1 MSALLEQLEAAAAE
15 GLAPN
20 LRRFLAFLGW
30 TEGEVFE
37 LQALHV
43 PADKSAGRWKDAPGM
58 AAHGAT
64 LATLE
69 RLATQGDAF
78 KAQGVYAIFNR
89 IDPGVQ
95 HRRGP
100 DAWREVPKGDGT
112 SDRDVTQR
120 RALYI
125 DLDPQRTRG
134 ISASDDELLAA
145 GLRAE
150 QAREL
155 LARVLPPETIGV
167 GRSGNGCALFVALEP
182 TRPEGEIERVCKAAL
197 VALASLL
204 DDAAVK
210 VDTSVSEP
218 KRLCFLP
225 GTVKRK
231 GAHSSE
237 RPHRRAAFL
246 GPKAPRRL
254 ALDELRG
261 LVMALRD
268 QLPEDRRADVDKELA
283 GPPSKST
290 PRTAPAPG
298 PAPRSA
304 PQWAPS
310 TPSPGEGACDV
321 VNRNLPVQDV
331 LSRLGLLD
339 GDRPTCPGCR
349 EADSGVAIVGNGL
362 KCSHNRCAHKG
373 HSKGFRTVVDLV
385 MEVEGIDARGAL
397 AWVRAE
403 FPGVLPE
410 RTPRGLPEAP
420 PHDEPTPDPDQEQ
433 ARQRAPLL
441 PLATP
446 NDLPPFPVQAL
457 PPQLAAFVEQLTASL
472 ECPADLPACL
482 ALGALASV
490 GMKRYEVCPRGD
502 WTEPLNLY
510 LAVAMEPGE
519 SKSPVFRRI
528 FGPLYKL
535 QKQLGEAWK
544 DECKR
549 IEERNAGCAKG
560 EPEEEKPPRPR
571 LFVDD
576 ATPEKIGMIL
586 AEQGE
591 RITLASDEG
600 TAFQHM
606 CGLYSKNGQAN
617 GGVYLKAHDGGHYVV
632 DRTMRESI
640 HLEAPLMTVALA
652 VQPTVIRELARRP
665 DLRGRGLWGRF
676 AYSFPASRVG
686 TRTHD
691 GPPVDPHVRQ
701 QWEDLLWGIAQATT
715 PLPEA
720 PAVIH
725 FSSEAHRR
733 FHQAE
738 LEIERAM
745 APGEA
750 MASVRDWAGKLR
762 GLIARL
768 AGLLHIVEEA
778 APEQAPIRLDTI
790 ERALELA
797 RYFAAHALYTFNI
810 EMTLDPAEQAA
821 RLAWEVIQRK
831 MIDRVTPGAIGKWV
845 KALRKTADATAALE
859 VLCRQG
865 CLETDPQHKGK
876 GRSFRVR
883 QRGGF
888 PTNTDQY
895 RPNTDPIPTQ
905 VSSVIS
911 DENDKT
917 DLNHHDLAHAR
928 EVSSPPRPN
937 AHESTPVGLV
947 GLVGILKNAEK
958 ETPARSV
965 SRSVLRSVLPTAP
978 PPVSEVAPTLEASP
992 ETPPGPGEHPALAVP
1007 VEAPA
1012 SPTPPPVS
1020 GVKASVDAP
1029 EAPPADVAAGAEGEE
1044 WEPLE

>member
-1 MSALLEQLEAAAAE
+1 MSALLEQLGTAAAE

-43 PADKSAGRWKDAPGM
+43 PKSAGRWRDTPGM
-58 AAHGAT
+58 AAHGST
-64 LATLE
+64 LAMLE
-69 RLATQGDAF
+69 HLAAQGDDF
-78 KAQGVYAIFNR
+78 EAQGVYAIFNR

-100 DAWREVPKGDGT
+100 AAWREVPKGEGT

-150 QAREL
+150 QARDL
-155 LARVLPPETIGV
+155 LARILPPEAIGV

-182 TRPEGEIERVCKAAL
+182 MPPGGEPTRLVKAAL
-197 VALASLL
+197 VALAGLL

-231 GAHSSE
+231 GANSSE
-237 RPHRRAAFL
+237 RPHRRAAFI
-246 GPKAPRRL
+246 GSATPRRL
-254 ALDELRG
+254 TLDELRE
-261 LVMALRD
+261 LVMVLRD
-268 QLPEDRRADVDKELA
+268 QLPEDRRGDVDKELA
-283 GPPSKST
+283 GPPSKGAS
-290 PRTAPAPG
+290 RTALAPG
-298 PAPRSA
+298 AAPRSA
-304 PQWAPS
+304 PQRTARAS
-310 TPSPGEGACDV
+310 SPGEGACDV
-321 VNRNLPVQDV
+321 VNRDLPVQDV
-331 LSRLGLLD
+331 LARLGLLD

-420 PHDEPTPDPDQEQ
+420 PDDNPADNEQEQ
-433 ARQRAPLL
+433 RRAPFL
-441 PLATP
+441 PLETP
-446 NDLPPFPVQAL
+446 RDLPPFPEQAL
-457 PPQLAAFVEQLTASL
+457 PPEVAAFVAQLTEEM
-472 ECPADLPACL
+472 ECPADLPAVL
-482 ALGALASV
+482 ALGALGAVS
-490 GMKRYEVCPRGD
+490 MKRYEVCPRGN
-502 WTEPLNLY
+502 WSEPLNLY
-510 LAVAMEPGE
+510 LAIALEPGE
-519 SKSPVFRRI
+519 SKSPVFRRV
-528 FGPLYKL
+528 FSPLYKL
-535 QKQLGEAWK
+535 QKQLGQAWEA
-544 DECKR
+544 ERQR
-549 IEERNAGCAKG
+549 IEERNKQLSKG
-560 EPEEEKPPRPR
+560 EPEEQVSPRPR

-606 CGLYSKNGQAN
+606 CGLYSKNGQPNA
-617 GGVYLKAHDGGHYVV
+617 GVYLKAHDGGHYVV
-632 DRTMRESI
+632 DRMGRDSI

-652 VQPTVIRELARRP
+652 VQPTVIRELAKRP

-676 AYSFPASRVG
+676 AYAFPASRVG
-686 TRTHD
+686 SRTHD
-691 GPPVDPHVRQ
+691 GHPVDPKVQ
-701 QWEDLLWGIAQATT
+701 DAWNELLHHLAAAAV
-715 PLPEA
+715 PLPET
-720 PAVIH
+720 PAKIH
-725 FSSEAHRR
+725 FGEEARER
-733 FHQAE
+733 FHLAE

-745 APGEA
+745 APG
-750 MASVRDWAGKLR
+750 ASFSSMRDWAGKLR
-762 GLIARL
+762 GLIARI
-768 AGLLHIVEEA
+768 AGLLHVA
-778 APEQAPIRLDTI
+778 TTPAPEREPVRLETL
-790 ERALELA
+790 ENALA
-797 RYFAAHALYTFNI
+797 IGRYFTAHALYTFNV

-821 RLAWEVIQRK
+821 RQVWEVIQRK
-831 MIDRVTPGAIGKWV
+831 GLVKVTPGAIGKWV

-859 VLCRQG
+859 VLCGQG

-883 QRGGF
+883 REGGGI
-888 PTNTDQY
+888 PTDTDRY
-895 RPNTDPIPTQ
+895 RPNTDRIPTG
-905 VSSVIS
+905 VSSTNHE
-911 DENDKT
+911 ENEKT
-917 DLNHHDLAHAR
+917 DPSSHAHTHTRR
-928 EVSSPPRPN
+928 E
-937 AHESTPVGLV
+937 
-947 GLVGILKNAEK
+947 
-958 ETPARSV
+958 
-965 SRSVLRSVLPTAP
+965 
-978 PPVSEVAPTLEASP
+978 APTLPAPCLLYTSP
-992 ETPPGPGEHPALAVP
+992 
-1007 VEAPA
+1007 
-1012 SPTPPPVS
+1012 SPRDGLLSRMPS
-1020 GVKASVDAP
+1020 SA
-1029 EAPPADVAAGAEGEE
+1029 
-1044 WEPLE
+1044 